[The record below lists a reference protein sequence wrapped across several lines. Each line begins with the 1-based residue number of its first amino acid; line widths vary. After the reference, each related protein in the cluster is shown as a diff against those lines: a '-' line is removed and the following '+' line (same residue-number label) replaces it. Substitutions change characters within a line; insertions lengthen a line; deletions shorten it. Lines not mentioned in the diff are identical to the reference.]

1 MTLTFES
8 DLYKVKV
15 MQHAKYLG

>member
-8 DLYKVKV
+8 DLDRWS
-15 MQHAKYLG
+15 